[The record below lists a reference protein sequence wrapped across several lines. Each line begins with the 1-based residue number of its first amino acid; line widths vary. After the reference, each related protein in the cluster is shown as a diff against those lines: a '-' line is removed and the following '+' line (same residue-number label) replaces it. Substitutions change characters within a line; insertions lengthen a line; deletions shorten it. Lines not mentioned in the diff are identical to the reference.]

1 MGRGQRQTGSQTKYW
16 SEKRDSQSCES
27 YSAAN
32 QLTGLCQTNS
42 GVADSGLLH
51 GGRASEQ
58 PLASVGWHSATLTQL
73 SFSVDVGNNRCKWVR
88 G

>member
-1 MGRGQRQTGSQTKYW
+1 MRR
-16 SEKRDSQSCES
+16 RDSQSCES

-42 GVADSGLLH
+42 GVADSGFSYRA
-51 GGRASEQ
+51 RASEQ
-58 PLASVGWHSATLTQL
+58 PLAAVGWQCTMLTQL
-73 SFSVDVGNNRCKWVR
+73 SFSVDVGNDLCKCVCCVCVSEE